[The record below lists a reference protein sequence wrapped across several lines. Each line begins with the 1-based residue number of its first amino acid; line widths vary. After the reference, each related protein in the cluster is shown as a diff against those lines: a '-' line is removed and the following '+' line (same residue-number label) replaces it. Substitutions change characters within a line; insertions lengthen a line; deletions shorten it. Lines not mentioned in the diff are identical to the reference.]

1 MLESI
6 LKEAIELQKNGHLDE
21 AKLKYKE
28 ILASDK
34 KNFNAYYFLSWIAF
48 DEKNYKTGL
57 ELIKK
62 AINLN
67 SKVSG
72 AYTVLGL
79 FNKELE
85 N

>member
-48 DEKNYKTGL
+48 DEKNYKT
-57 ELIKK
+57 
-62 AINLN
+62 
-67 SKVSG
+67 
-72 AYTVLGL
+72 
-79 FNKELE
+79 
-85 N
+85 